1 MTSCELSLA
10 ICFFQTTYNM
20 YFAGVQPHD
29 IALVKLPR
37 AVPFTPA
44 CLPRSSPRVGSG
56 FEIAG

>member
-1 MTSCELSLA
+1 
-10 ICFFQTTYNM
+10 M

>member
-1 MTSCELSLA
+1 
-10 ICFFQTTYNM
+10 M

-44 CLPRSSPRVGSG
+44 CLPRSSPRVGSS
-56 FEIAG
+56 FEIAGWGKIDAHQERIS